1 MNLPHR
7 LDRTVLIQ
15 AAPQIVFSFF
25 TENDRWASW
34 WGTGSTIEPKA
45 GGRVYIRHPNGIE
58 SSGEVVEVRPPERIV
73 FTYGFNSG
81 KPIPPGSSRVTIQLE
96 SAGDGTRLALLHE
109 FAEPAVRDE
118 HVQGWRYQLS
128 VFGNV
133 VADLVNTNAASLVD
147 AWFAAWSETNPAA
160 REALLAS
167 IATAD
172 ITFRDRFGLLDGMA
186 DLVPHIGATQ
196 HFMPDMRLER
206 RGEVRHCQGTVL
218 ADWVA
223 RAGDG
228 RERGSGTNVFIL
240 RAGRIASATGF
251 WAPPKPAPPQ
261 ATE

>member
-7 LDRTVLIQ
+7 LDRTVVIQ
-15 AAPQIVFSFF
+15 AAPQTVFSFF
-25 TENDRWASW
+25 TDNDRWASW

-58 SSGEVVEVRPPERIV
+58 SSGEVVEVQPPQRIV

-81 KPIPPGSSRVTIQLE
+81 KPIPPGSSRVTIRLE
-96 SAGDGTRLALLHE
+96 AAGEGTRLDLRHE
-109 FAEPAVRDE
+109 FAESAVRDE

-133 VADLVNTNAASLVD
+133 VADLVNVNASDLVD
-147 AWFAAWSETNPAA
+147 AWFAACSESNPAA
-160 REALLAS
+160 REAQLAG

-172 ITFRDRFGLLDGMA
+172 VTFRDRFGLLDGIA

-196 HFMPDMRLER
+196 HFMPDLRFER
-206 RGEVRHCQGTVL
+206 QGDVRHCQGMVL

-240 RAGRIASATGF
+240 RGGQIASVTGF
-251 WAPPKPAPPQ
+251 WGPQ
-261 ATE
+261 RVATS

>member
-7 LDRTVLIQ
+7 LDRTVVIQ
-15 AAPQIVFSFF
+15 ATPQTVFSFF
-25 TENDRWASW
+25 TDSDRWASW
-34 WGTGSTIEPKA
+34 WGIGSTIEPKA

-58 SSGEVVEVRPPERIV
+58 SSGEVVEVQPPQRIV

-81 KPIPPGSSRVTIQLE
+81 KPIPPGSSRVTIRLE
-96 SAGDGTRLALLHE
+96 PAGDGTRLALVHE

-118 HVQGWRYQLS
+118 HGQGWRYQLS

-133 VADLVNTNAASLVD
+133 VADLVNANATDLVD

-160 REALLAS
+160 REQQLAG

-172 ITFRDRFGLLDGMA
+172 VTFRDRFGLLDGIT
-186 DLVPHIGATQ
+186 DLVPHIGAAQ

-206 RGEVRHCQGTVL
+206 RGDVRHCQGVVL

-228 RERGSGTNVFIL
+228 RERGSGTNVFTL
-240 RAGRIASATGF
+240 RGGRIASATGF
-251 WAPPKPAPPQ
+251 WGPQRAPASD
-261 ATE
+261 

>member
-7 LDRTVLIQ
+7 LDRTVVIQ
-15 AAPQIVFSFF
+15 AAPQTVFSFF
-25 TENDRWASW
+25 TDNDRWASW

-58 SSGEVVEVRPPERIV
+58 SSGEVVEVQPPTRMV

-81 KPIPPGSSRVTIQLE
+81 KPIAPGNSRVTISLE
-96 SAGDGTRLALLHE
+96 PAGDGTRLDLLHE

-118 HVQGWRYQLS
+118 HIQGWRYQLS

-133 VADLVNTNAASLVD
+133 VADLVNAGASDLVD
-147 AWFAAWSETNPAA
+147 AWFAVWSETNPAA
-160 REALLAS
+160 REAKLSA

-172 ITFRDRFGLLDGMA
+172 VTFRDRFGLLDGIV
-186 DLVPHIGATQ
+186 DLVPHIGAAQ
-196 HFMPDMRLER
+196 RFMPDMRFER
-206 RGEVRHCQGTVL
+206 QGDVRHCQGMVL

-240 RAGRIASATGF
+240 RGGRIASVTGF
-251 WAPPKPAPPQ
+251 WGPQ
-261 ATE
+261 RVATS